1 MTTTTFTQ
9 EQIVKKFVYLDLPEQ
24 GYNNQDFF
32 EMSDETLRYV
42 LATCELPYLYN
53 GRKLKEGQ
61 EKNRFYN
68 CIEFYTYTESPTNE
82 YFKVNNPKLLQELM
96 EMDYDSLITY
106 VEDNEF
112 EWLGGDF
119 EHIDEYLGF
128 VSYMQDEV
136 EFIAGGT
143 HNDDEYMDIIKQF
156 PNKRKNSKYETAIE
170 ILMSYVED
178 EHTRDNILIKLTD
191 MGIDTA
197 FLDKKEVDQ

>member
-112 EWLGGDF
+112 EWLGADF

-197 FLDKKEVDQ
+197 FLDKKEEN

>member
-96 EMDYDSLITY
+96 DLSLI
-106 VEDNEF
+106 
-112 EWLGGDF
+112 
-119 EHIDEYLGF
+119 HI
-128 VSYMQDEV
+128 
-136 EFIAGGT
+136 
-143 HNDDEYMDIIKQF
+143 
-156 PNKRKNSKYETAIE
+156 
-170 ILMSYVED
+170 
-178 EHTRDNILIKLTD
+178 
-191 MGIDTA
+191 
-197 FLDKKEVDQ
+197 